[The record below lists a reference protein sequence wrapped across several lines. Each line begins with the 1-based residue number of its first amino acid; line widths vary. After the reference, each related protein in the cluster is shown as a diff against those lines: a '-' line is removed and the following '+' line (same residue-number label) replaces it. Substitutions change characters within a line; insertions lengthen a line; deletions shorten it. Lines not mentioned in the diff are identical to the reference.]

1 VIIGELKLEDQN
13 QRKDKDKNEL
23 LLRHNNNNNKE
34 RLQQAKGSNMG
45 VENKTAITVSR
56 QAWLT
61 LAILSSTLLTV
72 FFSETMLLPAIPEII
87 RDFNIPY
94 GTAAWIFSAYLIV
107 AAVMTPVSGRLSDL
121 YGKKKILLI
130 LLTIYIAGLTAGGF
144 ADNISFLLA
153 TRIIQGVGLAAVP
166 AAFSLLRDTFPP
178 AKLAIAVGVF
188 GSAYS
193 AGSVVGLLAG
203 ASIIQNFGWH
213 ATFLAIVPFSALV
226 TFMIAKFVK
235 EDNNRQQNQS
245 IIIPKAPETTAYNKK
260 QVSSFSIDIK
270 GVLALSATITSFLI
284 ALTLIQTGVSS
295 ENLLQI
301 VAAFVASAISLCIF
315 VLLERRIVQPFLD
328 LRLLRHKIL
337 LPSYILLVATG
348 VTMFMIYPTIVQLVR
363 SPIPLGFGGDS
374 VDAANVQLP
383 FVIMFLIFSS
393 ITPFIINR
401 IGSIKP
407 TIIGAIISLIGALG
421 LLTFHSSEFTV
432 SVNLAVIAS
441 GLSLTMTA
449 TWNMVVSGSPKE
461 FTGISVGVGA
471 LLLFIGMATGP
482 ALAGV
487 YMGNQETVEG
497 VGGSYPSPGS
507 YNLVFLTAILLS
519 AVSLGFALM
528 LLRRRRR
535 ATVTDNYSSALL

>member
-1 VIIGELKLEDQN
+1 MEDQE
-13 QRKDKDKNEL
+13 QRKQENKNKEI
-23 LLRHNNNNNKE
+23 LLRHDNKE
-34 RLQQAKGSNMG
+34 SLQQAKESNTE

-56 QAWLT
+56 NAWLT

-72 FFSETMLLPAIPEII
+72 FFSETMLLPALPEII
-87 RDFNIPY
+87 QDFSISY

-107 AAVMTPVSGRLSDL
+107 AAVMTPVAGRLSDL
-121 YGKKKILLI
+121 YGKKKVLLI

-203 ASIIQNFGWH
+203 ATIIQNFGWH

-235 EDNNRQQNQS
+235 ENKRGQHQLIAANAVS
-245 IIIPKAPETTAYNKK
+245 EGTLSNKK
-260 QVSSFSIDIK
+260 RSSSASSLSIDIK

-284 ALTLIQTGVSS
+284 ALTLIQTGVNS

-301 VAAFVASAISLCIF
+301 AAAFVASAISLSVF
-315 VLLERRIVQPFLD
+315 VILERRIVPPFLD

-337 LPSYILLVATG
+337 LPSYILLIATG
-348 VTMFMIYPTIVQLVR
+348 ITMFMIYPTIVQLVR

-383 FVIMFLIFSS
+383 FMVMFLIFSG

-407 TIIGAIISLIGALG
+407 TIIGAIISLVGG
-421 LLTFHSSEFTV
+421 FSLLMFHSTEFAV
-432 SVNLAVIAS
+432 SANLAVIAS
-441 GLSLTMTA
+441 GLSLTITA

-471 LLLFIGMATGP
+471 LLLFIGMAIGP

-487 YMGNQETVEG
+487 YMGNQEMVAGVE
-497 VGGSYPSPGS
+497 GSYPSPGS
-507 YNLVFLTAILLS
+507 YNLVFLTGGLLS

-528 LLRRRRR
+528 LIRRR
-535 ATVTDNYSSALL
+535 AVHEAVEVSDTTK

>member
-1 VIIGELKLEDQN
+1 
-13 QRKDKDKNEL
+13 
-23 LLRHNNNNNKE
+23 
-34 RLQQAKGSNMG
+34 M
-45 VENKTAITVSR
+45 KTQSVTVSR
-56 QAWLT
+56 HAWFT

-87 RDFNIPY
+87 QDFNIPY

-107 AAVMTPVSGRLSDL
+107 AAVMTPVAGRLSDL
-121 YGKKKILLI
+121 YGKKKVLLTLLI
-130 LLTIYIAGLTAGGF
+130 IYIAGLTAGGF

-153 TRIIQGVGLAAVP
+153 TRIIQGVGLSAVP

-178 AKLAIAVGVF
+178 AKLATAIGVF

-226 TFMIAKFVK
+226 TLMIAKFVK
-235 EDNNRQQNQS
+235 DNSELDQS
-245 IIIPKAPETTAYNKK
+245 ITAKAPEITSNKNRL
-260 QVSSFSIDIK
+260 SFSIDIK
-270 GVLALSATITSFLI
+270 GVLALSATITSFLF
-284 ALTLIQTGVSS
+284 ALTLIQIGVSS
-295 ENLLQI
+295 ENLPQI
-301 VAAFVASAISLCIF
+301 VATFIASAISLSVF
-315 VLLERRIVQPFLD
+315 VLLERRIVPPFLD

-337 LPSYILLVATG
+337 LTSYILLIATG
-348 VTMFMIYPTIVQLVR
+348 ITMFMIYPSVVQLVR
-363 SPIPLGFGGDS
+363 SPVPLGFGGDS

-383 FVIMFLIFSS
+383 FMIMFLVFAS

-407 TIIGAIISLIGALG
+407 TIIGGIISLIGALA
-421 LLTFHSSEFTV
+421 LLTFHSTEFAV
-432 SVNLAVIAS
+432 SANLAIIAS

-449 TWNMVVSGSPKE
+449 TWNMIVSSSPKE

-471 LLLFIGMATGP
+471 LLLFIGMAIGP

-487 YMGNQETVEG
+487 YMENHETVEG
-497 VGGSYPSPGS
+497 VEGSYPSPGS
-507 YNLVFLTAILLS
+507 YNLVFLTAGLLS
-519 AVSLGFALM
+519 AVSVGFALM
-528 LLRRRRR
+528 LIRRKG
-535 ATVTDNYSSALL
+535 SAQNAIEVR